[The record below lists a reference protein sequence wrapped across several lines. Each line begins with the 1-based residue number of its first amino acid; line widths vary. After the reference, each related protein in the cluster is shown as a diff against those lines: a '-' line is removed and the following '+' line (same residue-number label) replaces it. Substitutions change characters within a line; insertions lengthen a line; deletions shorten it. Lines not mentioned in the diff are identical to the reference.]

1 MTAKVTDYNTVN
13 PDILLPKLNNK
24 GGQGVFV
31 GLADGHATTQ
41 EVKVGAGEEFTTLYN
56 TATRSDIAIRSEQM
70 KKSGEYDNWSSPM
83 IVNSLGPPCAQ

>member
-41 EVKVGAGEEFTTLYN
+41 EVKVGAGEEFTTL
-56 TATRSDIAIRSEQM
+56 
-70 KKSGEYDNWSSPM
+70 
-83 IVNSLGPPCAQ
+83 